1 MNPAV
6 VVLSDTHAR
15 RDHRMEG
22 RTLEAVRAADLVCH
36 CGDFLTEAVLDAFE
50 CETDRFAAVYGNN
63 DPPAVCE
70 RLPATRTVE
79 FRGYRF
85 AMAHGHE
92 HSDTALGLFGRERE
106 ADLVLV
112 GHSHRPS
119 VRAGDPPVL
128 NPGSHADPR
137 WHRPSHAELQLNPL
151 AGRLIEPDGTLLERF
166 DLEEGNE

>member
-1 MNPAV
+1 MDPAV

-36 CGDFLTEAVLDAFE
+36 CGDFMTGSVLDAVE
-50 CETDRFAAVYGNN
+50 READRLVAVYGNN
-63 DPPAVCE
+63 DPAAVRE

-85 AMAHGHE
+85 ALAHGHE
-92 HSDTALGLFGRERE
+92 HSATALGLFGRERE

-112 GHSHRPS
+112 GHSHEPS

-137 WHRPSHAELQLNPL
+137 WFRPAHAEISLDPL
-151 AGRLIEPDGTLLERF
+151 AGRLVEPDGTLLERF
-166 DLEEGNE
+166 EFGGGNE